1 MKSFLFLLLL
11 SATSSA
17 EPIPPLKEG
26 ALLALD
32 ENWSNGIDAE
42 KWYVM
47 RRHWGKG
54 HHGVVPENVKVVQE
68 SDGKGGTRSV
78 LVCKAH
84 GDQYEGP
91 VRGQKNRGDR
101 VGGVIATKD
110 FFASGRFEISMR
122 VGSTE
127 KVDGGPADPT
137 KPIGAIPA
145 IWTYAGWT
153 TRVKPEDAKTFS
165 KENPLYQ
172 PGLQEWGTGSA
183 FYTSEID
190 FPELGKKG
198 DFSKGLY
205 NTYMAGKADYQSFAV
220 EIADGQFHTY
230 TTEWR
235 THLVEIKDLRDD
247 QVLEHAGYFWI
258 RDLKIPFELYLGNPV
273 QKLGPNRYAICQGL
287 HAKHWVDGKFVG
299 ENTKYV
305 PSIAAQLSLGV
316 WLPNWGGP
324 APWQES
330 SVTFGRLRIWQY
342 NDEGDVTGILKND
355 QPNNIGKRASSS
367 KPAED

>member
-1 MKSFLFLLLL
+1 MKLVHLVLFLTIPSL
-11 SATSSA
+11 AA
-17 EPIPPLKEG
+17 ELAKLKKG
-26 ALLALD
+26 AVLALD
-32 ENWSNGIDAE
+32 EDWSGGIDSQ

-54 HHGVVPENVKVVQE
+54 HHGVVPENVKVAQE
-68 SDGKGGTRSV
+68 PDGKGGTRSI

-84 GDQYEGP
+84 GDQYDGP
-91 VRGQKNRGDR
+91 IKGLGNHSDR
-101 VGGVIATKD
+101 VGGVIVTKD

-122 VGSTE
+122 VGGTKKIE
-127 KVDGGPADPT
+127 GGPADPT

-172 PGLQEWGTGSA
+172 PGLQEYGPGNA

-205 NTYMAGKADYQSFAV
+205 NTFMPRKVDSQTFAV
-220 EIADGQFHTY
+220 DIADGQFHTY

-247 QVLEHAGYFWI
+247 QVIQHAGYSWI
-258 RDLKIPFELYLGNPV
+258 RDLKVPFGLYGGNPV
-273 QKLGPNRYAICQGL
+273 QKLGPNRYAVCHGL

-299 ENTKYV
+299 ESTRFV
-305 PSIAAQLSLGV
+305 PAIAAQLSLGV
-316 WLPNWGGP
+316 WLPHWGGP
-324 APWQES
+324 APWKES
-330 SVTFGRLRIWQY
+330 SVAFDRIRIWQY
-342 NDEGDVTGILKND
+342 SDEGDVKGILKND
-355 QPNNIGKRASSS
+355 QPNNIGPKGALL
-367 KPAED
+367 KAP